1 MKRALMILML
11 CVLAAGVAACAVHSD
26 RWLGDDS
33 TAAAS
38 HGSGCGVPLMTGAL
52 AVALAFLPVTGSLVL
67 PSGPVRPRRR
77 PVSVF
82 QPPERS
88 A

>member
-1 MKRALMILML
+1 MKRALMIVLL
-11 CVLAAGVAACAVHSD
+11 CVLGAGLAACAVHND

-33 TAAAS
+33 AAAAS
-38 HGSGCGVPLMTGAL
+38 HGLGCGVPLMTGAL

-67 PSGPVRPRRR
+67 PSGPLPPGRR
-77 PVSVF
+77 PVSFF

>member
-1 MKRALMILML
+1 MKRTLMILLL
-11 CVLAAGVAACAVHSD
+11 CVLGTGLAACAVHSD

-33 TAAAS
+33 AAATS
-38 HGSGCGVPLMTGAL
+38 HGFGCGGPLMLEAL
-52 AVALAFLPVTGSLVL
+52 AVALAFLPLSRSL
-67 PSGPVRPRRR
+67 PFASGPQRPQRR
-77 PVSVF
+77 PVSFF